1 MLTKHESWKLAPP
14 EVTAPLRAQKNR
26 MPAPEFAALVQDHKA
41 PKKQLSEKAFARK
54 FGYSYDAVMVFD
66 YDEKKLRGQPSKA
79 VRTVLFRLNKGR
91 VEHSWFVSSTKEEQI
106 ILLRASVH
114 RFAKLADDLDW
125 PLPLDEAECEARA
138 RAGDVEHGIKPFA
151 IFHDPAVTHGFSP
164 YQSIFAKYDTEPSLQ
179 ALYAVPPGGRHCF
192 SNQLVRLKLLF
203 AMLEAKEKAGGCG
216 LVVDKMLLDGD
227 MQDCFP
233 LHDDAA
239 RQAVQRRFS
248 MFHFDTCADATR
260 GYLGARVGMY
270 LGFVAHKTSWMRAPA
285 ALSMLCTLGLWVEVN
300 VLDRDRRRSR
310 VMPIFAF
317 FMCLWA
323 STMLEAWKRK
333 QFAYALR
340 WGMLGGD
347 AEPDRP
353 EFVGV
358 PRPSLVD
365 GRPETY
371 FPALERRGRERA
383 SAAVLGVCIL
393 VVLAFASLPI
403 AVRVY
408 LEQETSGFTKTYAAF
423 IASACATAQIEV
435 MNYCYSF
442 LATYLNDRENHRTN
456 QRYMNALASKLFFF
470 NFFNFNVTLTYS
482 AFVQRGR
489 EGCGDEDKD
498 KDQGTCYK
506 ILEQSLGTIFLT
518 KTLANY
524 VTDSLLPGIKSRRAR
539 ATRAKTLEKLATK
552 DAAPKPKAFHV
563 AMRDL
568 ALQESD
574 ELKSNIADM
583 NVLAIRFSFS
593 SLYILSLP
601 AIVALSWIAN
611 FTEGHNDVRKF
622 LHSERRQWPCAAAS
636 IGSWT
641 QIYKFIA
648 SLAVVTNT
656 CTLFFT
662 VRWTP
667 FADRALDDRERV
679 AAAFVAQYIIFTI
692 MFVIEAAVP
701 DTPYFVDIQLRRQA
715 FIASKLVDRLPDE
728 EDDDEPEDEPPS
740 RLKSIIQAKIL
751 DPMKGAP
758 KLADAARRAS
768 LGDAARRASAGDAA
782 RRASKA
788 TPYSRVFDELA
799 AGGGHVAPAD
809 VQVVLLHLTGERHS
823 EADVHA
829 LCAKH
834 DPNFHP
840 TRNPDISLATF
851 SKIAEDRHGDQVRAA
866 SAPKVSQ

>member
-14 EVTAPLRAQKNR
+14 EAAAPLRAQKNR

-138 RAGDVEHGIKPFA
+138 RAGDAEHGIKPFA

-248 MFHFDTCADATR
+248 MFHFDTCADQTR

-371 FPALERRGRERA
+371 FPALERRARERA
-383 SAAVLGVCIL
+383 SAAVL
-393 VVLAFASLPI
+393 
-403 AVRVY
+403 
-408 LEQETSGFTKTYAAF
+408 
-423 IASACATAQIEV
+423 
-435 MNYCYSF
+435 
-442 LATYLNDRENHRTN
+442 
-456 QRYMNALASKLFFF
+456 
-470 NFFNFNVTLTYS
+470 
-482 AFVQRGR
+482 
-489 EGCGDEDKD
+489 
-498 KDQGTCYK
+498 
-506 ILEQSLGTIFLT
+506 
-518 KTLANY
+518 
-524 VTDSLLPGIKSRRAR
+524 
-539 ATRAKTLEKLATK
+539 
-552 DAAPKPKAFHV
+552 
-563 AMRDL
+563 
-568 ALQESD
+568 
-574 ELKSNIADM
+574 
-583 NVLAIRFSFS
+583 
-593 SLYILSLP
+593 
-601 AIVALSWIAN
+601 
-611 FTEGHNDVRKF
+611 
-622 LHSERRQWPCAAAS
+622 
-636 IGSWT
+636 
-641 QIYKFIA
+641 
-648 SLAVVTNT
+648 
-656 CTLFFT
+656 
-662 VRWTP
+662 
-667 FADRALDDRERV
+667 
-679 AAAFVAQYIIFTI
+679 
-692 MFVIEAAVP
+692 
-701 DTPYFVDIQLRRQA
+701 
-715 FIASKLVDRLPDE
+715 
-728 EDDDEPEDEPPS
+728 
-740 RLKSIIQAKIL
+740 
-751 DPMKGAP
+751 
-758 KLADAARRAS
+758 
-768 LGDAARRASAGDAA
+768 
-782 RRASKA
+782 
-788 TPYSRVFDELA
+788 
-799 AGGGHVAPAD
+799 
-809 VQVVLLHLTGERHS
+809 
-823 EADVHA
+823 
-829 LCAKH
+829 
-834 DPNFHP
+834 
-840 TRNPDISLATF
+840 
-851 SKIAEDRHGDQVRAA
+851 
-866 SAPKVSQ
+866 

>member
-1 MLTKHESWKLAPP
+1 
-14 EVTAPLRAQKNR
+14 
-26 MPAPEFAALVQDHKA
+26 
-41 PKKQLSEKAFARK
+41 
-54 FGYSYDAVMVFD
+54 MVFD

-91 VEHSWFVSSTKEEQI
+91 VEHSWFVSSTKEEQV

-248 MFHFDTCADATR
+248 MFHFDTCADQTR

-347 AEPDRP
+347 AEEPDRP

-371 FPALERRGRERA
+371 FPALERRARERV
-383 SAAVLGVCIL
+383 SAAVLV
-393 VVLAFASLPI
+393 SLHP
-403 AVRVY
+403 
-408 LEQETSGFTKTYAAF
+408 
-423 IASACATAQIEV
+423 
-435 MNYCYSF
+435 
-442 LATYLNDRENHRTN
+442 
-456 QRYMNALASKLFFF
+456 
-470 NFFNFNVTLTYS
+470 
-482 AFVQRGR
+482 
-489 EGCGDEDKD
+489 
-498 KDQGTCYK
+498 
-506 ILEQSLGTIFLT
+506 
-518 KTLANY
+518 
-524 VTDSLLPGIKSRRAR
+524 
-539 ATRAKTLEKLATK
+539 
-552 DAAPKPKAFHV
+552 
-563 AMRDL
+563 
-568 ALQESD
+568 
-574 ELKSNIADM
+574 
-583 NVLAIRFSFS
+583 
-593 SLYILSLP
+593 
-601 AIVALSWIAN
+601 
-611 FTEGHNDVRKF
+611 
-622 LHSERRQWPCAAAS
+622 
-636 IGSWT
+636 
-641 QIYKFIA
+641 
-648 SLAVVTNT
+648 
-656 CTLFFT
+656 
-662 VRWTP
+662 
-667 FADRALDDRERV
+667 
-679 AAAFVAQYIIFTI
+679 
-692 MFVIEAAVP
+692 
-701 DTPYFVDIQLRRQA
+701 
-715 FIASKLVDRLPDE
+715 
-728 EDDDEPEDEPPS
+728 PPS
-740 RLKSIIQAKIL
+740 TS
-751 DPMKGAP
+751 
-758 KLADAARRAS
+758 
-768 LGDAARRASAGDAA
+768 
-782 RRASKA
+782 
-788 TPYSRVFDELA
+788 
-799 AGGGHVAPAD
+799 
-809 VQVVLLHLTGERHS
+809 
-823 EADVHA
+823 
-829 LCAKH
+829 
-834 DPNFHP
+834 
-840 TRNPDISLATF
+840 
-851 SKIAEDRHGDQVRAA
+851 
-866 SAPKVSQ
+866 

>member
-14 EVTAPLRAQKNR
+14 EAAAPLRAQKNR

-91 VEHSWFVSSTKEEQI
+91 VEHSWFVSSTKEEQV

-179 ALYAVPPGGRHCF
+179 ALYAVPPGRPPLLLEPARLLPAPRRRRAPSRAAALLHVPLRH
-192 SNQLVRLKLLF
+192 VRRSD
-203 AMLEAKEKAGGCG
+203 AG
-216 LVVDKMLLDGD
+216 L
-227 MQDCFP
+227 P
-233 LHDDAA
+233 
-239 RQAVQRRFS
+239 RR
-248 MFHFDTCADATR
+248 
-260 GYLGARVGMY
+260 ARVGMY

-371 FPALERRGRERA
+371 FPALERRARERV
-383 SAAVLGVCIL
+383 SAGVLFLCIL

-408 LEQETSGFTKTYAAF
+408 LEQETSGFTKAYAAF

-498 KDQGTCYK
+498 ADQGTCYK

-524 VTDSLLPGIKSRRAR
+524 
-539 ATRAKTLEKLATK
+539 
-552 DAAPKPKAFHV
+552 
-563 AMRDL
+563 
-568 ALQESD
+568 ESD

-728 EDDDEPEDEPPS
+728 EDDSEPDDEPPS

-768 LGDAARRASAGDAA
+768 SATPRAARPP
-782 RRASKA
+782 A
-788 TPYSRVFDELA
+788 TPRA
-799 AGGGHVAPAD
+799 AP
-809 VQVVLLHLTGERHS
+809 
-823 EADVHA
+823 DVHA

-834 DPNFHP
+834 DPAFHP

-851 SKIAEDRHGDQVRAA
+851 SKIAEDRHGDQSSSKSSSSPASLSGLGGAGASSSDESSRTSFARSARTRFASVRSAA
-866 SAPKVSQ
+866 VWQPVSSKPSSSSRFALTGASRFFLGDDGLLDGILFEKSVVGGGVERLRFFAAPFEGGGG